1 MARNKELTRVQLEY
15 LDWLCLPETLRMPDT
30 KKAWAAE
37 HDLSPQALHKWE
49 QLPLFRDEWDLR
61 VKGMAVSPERT
72 QMLLDSLYKRGIN
85 GDTRSAELYLK
96 ATNQM
101 PNPKQEI
108 NIKTEKV
115 SEISDAEL
123 EAMIAEYAQQE
134 SQKRAQEVKESK

>member
-1 MARNKELTRVQLEY
+1 MARNKELTRLQLEY
-15 LDWLCLPETLRMPDT
+15 LEWLCLPEDLRFPDT

-37 HDLSPQALHKWE
+37 HKVTTQAMHKWE
-49 QLPLFRDEWDLR
+49 QIPLFRDEWDFR
-61 VKGMAVSPERT
+61 IKGMAVSPERT
-72 QMLLDSLYKRGIN
+72 QLLLDSLYKRGIN

-115 SEISDAEL
+115 AEISDQEL
-123 EAMIAEYAQQE
+123 EALIAEYAQKE
-134 SQKRAQEVKESK
+134 AHTRAQEEKEKA